1 MKRILEYINE
11 ELHIMP
17 VPGATISF
25 EEEYEIADGPP
36 IGYRILFNGKD
47 INLVVYY
54 ADYVNWLDKKYED
67 LFLQML
73 N

>member
-1 MKRILEYINE
+1 MKYILKYINE

-25 EEEYEIADGPP
+25 EEEYESANGYP
-36 IGYRILFNGKD
+36 IGYRILFDGKD
-47 INLVVYY
+47 INLVVCYS
-54 ADYVNWLDKKYED
+54 DYVNWLDKKYEE